1 MSEGRHGVSGRVKGF
16 GAKVGEG
23 ARGGGGEGC
32 MMEGAGSVAVMTK
45 RGGRGGD

>member
-1 MSEGRHGVSGRVKGF
+1 MSGRVNERIR
-16 GAKVGEG
+16 GEG
-23 ARGGGGEGC
+23 RGETGGREGC